1 MMASRDGGSSGR
13 GRAADYGQGNM
24 NVPGYEGTPDA
35 AVGAMA
41 GGGFG
46 SAEGESVEE
55 LSAEEARQLLDA
67 VQRQQL
73 SSHEGRPTQRG
84 PRGERDW

>member
-1 MMASRDGGSSGR
+1 
-13 GRAADYGQGNM
+13 
-24 NVPGYEGTPDA
+24 
-35 AVGAMA
+35 MA

-55 LSAEEARQLLDA
+55 LSAEEARRLLET

-73 SSHEGRPTQRG
+73 SSDEGRPARSG
-84 PRGERDW
+84 PTGERDW

>member
-1 MMASRDGGSSGR
+1 
-13 GRAADYGQGNM
+13 M
-24 NVPGYEGTPDA
+24 NVPGYQGNPDA

-73 SSHEGRPTQRG
+73 SSHEGQPKRQG